1 MPVTT
6 VHPHYTEYAPLW
18 KKIRDVVAGEDTIKG
33 FERAYL
39 RQLSGQDHTDY
50 LDYVDGARFFPATAR
65 TIQGFLGA
73 AFRVPPVFPSELE
86 PWTADIT
93 LTGTPA
99 ETLLKKDV
107 EDKFQTGRYGLRV
120 DMELDGG
127 RPYLAEYDAER
138 IRYWREDLLDGR
150 RQLIKLTLE
159 ETEFTPGKDEFEVE
173 KKNVYHV
180 LDIDADGYCQFRIFR
195 KLGNTE
201 EWIPELMPPPT
212 RMGERLRFIPF
223 VFTPELD
230 KPPLLDLA
238 NVNLGHYKL
247 TADYYDAIKFTSKPQ
262 PWIAATGIKD
272 KTFRIGSRWAWALPL
287 GAVVGYLEYS
297 GNGISDIRQALIDD
311 QERMARIGAAVIE
324 EPKEGVEAY
333 QTARIN
339 QASKSS
345 LLASIVSQTEL
356 EMTKALRIMAWWGGL
371 TNDLEEK
378 DIVCTMNKDFV
389 ESRMLGQDLTAFV
402 AAWQA
407 HGISQQTLLYNIKR
421 GDLLPPD
428 KTVEDEIELI
438 LNEEPPLPQGQP
450 DNLDQ
455 QQPPPNNMQEAA

>member
-6 VHPHYTEYAPLW
+6 AHPHYIEYAPLW
-18 KKIRDVVAGEDTIKG
+18 KKIRDVVAGEDTIKDRG
-33 FERAYL
+33 RRYL
-39 RQLSGQDHTDY
+39 KQLGGQDDIDY
-50 LDYVDGARFFPATAR
+50 LDYLDGARFFPATAR

-73 AFRVPPVFPSELE
+73 AFRVAPVFPTELQD
-86 PWTADIT
+86 WIKDIT
-93 LTGTPA
+93 LTGIPA

-127 RPYLAEYDAER
+127 RPYLAEYDAEH

-173 KKNVYHV
+173 VKPVYHV
-180 LDIDADGYCQFRIFR
+180 LDIDPDGYCRFRIFR
-195 KLGNTE
+195 KLGNIE

-223 VFTPELD
+223 VFAPELD

-311 QERMARIGAAVIE
+311 EARMARIGAAVIE

-333 QTARIN
+333 GTARIN
-339 QASKSS
+339 QAGKSS
-345 LLASIVSQTEL
+345 LLASIIGETEL
-356 EMTKALRIMAWWGGL
+356 EITKALRIMAWWGGL
-371 TNDLEEK
+371 TNDVEDDGISCE
-378 DIVCTMNKDFV
+378 MSKDFA
-389 ESRMLGQDLTAFV
+389 ESRMTAQELV
-402 AAWQA
+402 
-407 HGISQQTLLYNIKR
+407 LL
-421 GDLLPPD
+421 
-428 KTVEDEIELI
+428 V
-438 LNEEPPLPQGQP
+438 Q
-450 DNLDQ
+450 
-455 QQPPPNNMQEAA
+455 